1 MIFKKNFLRENYSF
15 YLRRLKI
22 REARQVTVDLS
33 QLIEGFL
40 GVGDVLL
47 ILKAFLELLWIKN

>member
-1 MIFKKNFLRENYSF
+1 
-15 YLRRLKI
+15 LKI
-22 REARQVTVDLS
+22 REVRQVTVDLS